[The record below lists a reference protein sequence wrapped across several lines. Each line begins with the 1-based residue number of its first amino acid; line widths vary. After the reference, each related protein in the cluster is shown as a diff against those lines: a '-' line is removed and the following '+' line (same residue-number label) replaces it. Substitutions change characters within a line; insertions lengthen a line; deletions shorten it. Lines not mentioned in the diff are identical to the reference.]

1 MESKNTVC
9 TLCRNRCP
17 FDALQCDK
25 GRKFKARQLGSSIEA
40 AQKDL
45 ATDEIYLQNGY

>member
-1 MESKNTVC
+1 MENTTAFC

-25 GRKFKARQLGSSIEA
+25 GRKFKARQLGSSAEA
-40 AQKDL
+40 AQKDI